1 MKIKSQKILIFSV
14 NFPGMNNPF
23 IVVLGCKHL
32 YWRQALFTGGRREPW
47 TRGIDIGPQ
56 YK

>member
-14 NFPGMNNPF
+14 NFPGMNNPS